1 MVGAWL
7 ELKSFG
13 MMGGLPD
20 FMAWGVIVDIIGLF
34 KVGRDETK
42 APEMKYQGR

>member
-34 KVGRDETK
+34 EASRGETK
-42 APEMKYQGR
+42 APETKDQGR